1 MAHKTVERKENDEE
15 IGILNMK
22 KDGEMESDSLKAQ
35 LDNMLDD

>member
-22 KDGEMESDSLKAQ
+22 DGEMESHSLKAQ